1 MFTTCVSLVP
11 NSQLT
16 RLRIG
21 AKCIWS
27 VHSSVCL
34 LGAHTY
40 LLFARQKEEK
50 NNNKKSKQVNNK
62 QRCHNLRHKNVKAY
76 KQNKVNL
83 KQSLLCVRVF
93 ACVFVR
99 RFVFVLF
106 LRIKREQKQ
115 QQKQQQKQCSSSSSI
130 NQ

>member
-21 AKCIWS
+21 AKCILECAF
-27 VHSSVCL
+27 VCVFVCVCV

-50 NNNKKSKQVNNK
+50 NNNRKSKQENNVATICGIK
-62 QRCHNLRHKNVKAY
+62 MLKHI
-76 KQNKVNL
+76 NK
-83 KQSLLCVRVF
+83 
-93 ACVFVR
+93 
-99 RFVFVLF
+99 
-106 LRIKREQKQ
+106 IK
-115 QQKQQQKQCSSSSSI
+115 
-130 NQ
+130 